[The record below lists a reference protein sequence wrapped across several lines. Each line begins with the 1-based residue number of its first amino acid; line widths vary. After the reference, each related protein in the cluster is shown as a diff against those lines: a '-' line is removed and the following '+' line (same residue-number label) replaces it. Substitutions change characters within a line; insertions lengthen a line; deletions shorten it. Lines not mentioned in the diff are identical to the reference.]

1 MTLPQ
6 VPDEQWEHSPEAAD
20 HPLAGLLS
28 VQRAEHCGPSLFN
41 PLIRLCAGAIP
52 DTAGPQSL
60 VRFSRGFHDFTID
73 LLGEEPDGRR
83 EAVRE
88 ARRHAFRQ
96 FILGVER
103 LDQMLDELDTGA
115 LMRTVVQTRSG
126 IVHCGRVRPGEYL
139 VAAAYDVADLE
150 LTDRRLCSLVTRIR
164 NELHGLSDEDPGGY
178 SNELLV
184 SLTRNG
190 PISGR
195 PGDVTDG
202 GFPSDIR
209 EVMNAKLSV
218 EDLHYL
224 ALYRDWRPVY
234 FCDVFDAPDLEPA
247 FFAMT
252 RDRRR
257 ELYEDLVHKARR
269 DVNHLGRSVRDLIG
283 PGPVRIVLDVESGA
297 VYTHVLDLDG
307 DFLVGVTLRQSAV
320 FRAEK
325 RMQKV
330 VEHIIRSATDS

>member
-6 VPDEQWEHSPEAAD
+6 PPDECWEHSPEAAD

-28 VQRAEHCGPSLFN
+28 VWRAEHCDPSLFD
-41 PLIRLCAGAIP
+41 PLIKLCAEAIP

-60 VRFSRGFHDFTID
+60 VRFARGFHDFTID
-73 LLGEEPDGRR
+73 LLGEKPEEEREP
-83 EAVRE
+83 VRV

-96 FILGVER
+96 VVLGVER
-103 LDQMLDELDTGA
+103 LDQMLGELDTGP

-139 VAAAYDVADLE
+139 VAAARDVDDLE
-150 LTDRRLCSLVTRIR
+150 LTDRRLCTLVTKIR

-178 SNELLV
+178 SDALV
-184 SLTRNG
+184 SLERSG
-190 PISGR
+190 PISNR
-195 PGDVTDG
+195 PGESAFSPDV
-202 GFPSDIR
+202 R
-209 EVMNAKLSV
+209 QVMDANLSV
-218 EDLHYL
+218 DDLHYL
-224 ALYRDWRPVY
+224 ALYKDWRPVY
-234 FCDVFDAPDLEPA
+234 SCDVFDAPRLKSA
-247 FFAMT
+247 FFTMT
-252 RDRRR
+252 RHRRR
-257 ELYEDLVHKARR
+257 ELYDDLVHKARR
-269 DVNHLGRSVRDLIG
+269 DINHLGRSVRDVIG
-283 PGPVRIVLDVESGA
+283 AGPIRIVLDVESGA

-330 VEHIIRSATDS
+330 VQHILRSPADN